1 MTLVKVR
8 KPNTTFPSMFDEF
21 WKDWQGT
28 NNNSDWVPAANIKEE
43 ETKYHVELS
52 APGYKKEN
60 INVAVEDD
68 TLTITGEVKVE
79 NEEKKE
85 NYVKREFRSG
95 NFKRSFNL
103 NGMVDLEKIDAKYED
118 GILRIDLPKIQ
129 NEVKKLKE
137 IKVG

>member
-8 KPNTTFPSMFDEF
+8 KPNKTFPSIFDEF
-21 WKDWQGT
+21 WKEWPGT
-28 NNNSDWVPAANIKEE
+28 STTTDWVPAANIKEE

-68 TLTITGEVKVE
+68 TLIISGEVKVE
-79 NEEKKE
+79 NEETKE
-85 NYVKREFRSG
+85 NYVKREFRTGS
-95 NFKRSFNL
+95 FKRSFNL
-103 NGMVDLEKIDAKYED
+103 NGMVNVEKIDAKYTD
-118 GILRIDLPKIQ
+118 GILAIELPKVENQ
-129 NEVKKLKE
+129 VKKLKE